1 MHLQMQQLQ
10 QRINQL
16 QRELSDIGQQLSNL
30 SAMSYSGGQMGGYG
44 MGQSFQGYAPSN
56 IAAYTPSHSSKA
68 GVGDFG
74 QSPGTYSSYG
84 MGGGIGGGIVS
95 GIGSGMGGYAG
106 QSGQMGN
113 IASYTPS
120 YSSKAGVSESGTSY
134 GSQIN
139 VSDYHYP
146 SGVNYGG
153 MGAGQNI
160 STFTGPSATAGFS
173 ETGSSPTGRPDYG
186 MGGSQQAYRLGR

>member
-10 QRINQL
+10 QRLSQL
-16 QRELSDIGQQLSNL
+16 QRELSDISQQLSNL
-30 SAMSYSGGQMGGYG
+30 SSMSYSAGSMGQMGQIGGYG
-44 MGQSFQGYAPSN
+44 MGQSFQGYAPGN
-56 IAAYTPSHSSKA
+56 IAAYTPSHSSRA

-74 QSPGTYSSYG
+74 QSFSTYSGYG
-84 MGGGIGGGIVS
+84 MGGG
-95 GIGSGMGGYAG
+95 MGGYTG
-106 QSGQMGN
+106 QTGQVGN

-120 YSSKAGVSESGTSY
+120 SSSRAGSSEFGSSY

-146 SGVNYGG
+146 AGG
-153 MGAGQNI
+153 GYGQNI
-160 STFTGPSATAGFS
+160 SAFTGPSATAGFS

-186 MGGSQQAYRLGR
+186 VGGSQQAYRLGR